1 MQPQETVRDFASAKA
16 ALGAFFEGTPP
27 GKILLVSDDASWNAT
42 GARAWFGAN
51 GFAGMAQ
58 FLDFSPNPKEAD
70 VVRGVE
76 AWKAA
81 GAEKL
86 VAVGGGSAIDMAKLV
101 GFCAANGVGLDGA
114 RALKAGGKMPPFF
127 AFPTT
132 AGTGSEATHFAVC
145 YRGKEKFSVANP
157 LLRPTRAGLLA
168 GWTASMPPMV
178 AAASGMDALAHG
190 VESWWAKGATEES
203 RAWAEKA
210 VRGAKA
216 NLVAAVNAPTAEV
229 RAAMLEAAHAG
240 GEAINI
246 SKTTAAHAYSYIL
259 SATFRIP
266 HGRAV
271 GILLPHF
278 MRLAEGTE
286 SENPFITA
294 DETEALLEATGLAM
308 KLPADAESLEKLLDE
323 NVNRERLG
331 NHPAGIPPA
340 FVRGLA
346 RALAGNG

>member
-1 MQPQETVRDFASAKA
+1 MQLQELVRGLPAAKE
-16 ALGAFFEGTPP
+16 ALEAFFAGTPRERV
-27 GKILLVSDDASWNAT
+27 LLVSDNASWNAT
-42 GARAWFGAN
+42 GARAWFEAN
-51 GFAGMAQ
+51 GLAEMAE

-70 VVRGVE
+70 VARGVE

-101 GFCAANGVGLDGA
+101 GFFAANDVGLDGA
-114 RALKAGGKMPPFF
+114 LALKSGGKMPPFF

-145 YRGKEKFSVANP
+145 YRGTDKFSVANP
-157 LLRPTRAGLLA
+157 LVRPLHVGLIPE
-168 GWTASMPPMV
+168 WTASMPPAV

-190 VESWWAKGATEES
+190 VESWWANGATEES

-210 VRGAKA
+210 IRGAKA
-216 NLVAAVNAPTAEV
+216 NLVAAVRAPTAEV

-246 SKTTAAHAYSYIL
+246 SKTTAGHAYSYIL

-278 MRLAEGTE
+278 MRLAEEAGCG
-286 SENPFITA
+286 NPFITA
-294 DETEALLEATGLAM
+294 AEVDSLLEETGLAM
-308 KLPADAESLEKLLDE
+308 KLPVDADSLEKLLKD

-331 NHPAGIPPA
+331 NHPLPVPDS
-340 FVRGLA
+340 FVHHLA
-346 RALAGNG
+346 LSLAANA

>member
-1 MQPQETVRDFASAKA
+1 MQPQAIVRDLPAAKA
-16 ALGAFFEGTPP
+16 ALEAFRGATPVERV
-27 GKILLVSDDASWNAT
+27 LLVGDGASWNAT
-42 GARAWFGAN
+42 GARRWFEAN
-51 GFAGMAQ
+51 GFAGMSS
-58 FLDFSPNPKEAD
+58 FFDFSPNPKESD
-70 VVRGVE
+70 VARGVE

-86 VAVGGGSAIDMAKLV
+86 LAVGGGSAIDMAKLV
-101 GFCAANGVGLDGA
+101 GFFAANDVGLEGA
-114 RALKAGGKMPPFF
+114 LALEDVGAMPPFF

-145 YRGKEKFSVANP
+145 YRGREKFSVAHP
-157 LLRPTRAGLLA
+157 LLRPQGVGLFA
-168 GWTASMPPMV
+168 EWTASMPPTV

-190 VESWWAKGATEES
+190 IESWWAKGATAES

-210 VRGAKA
+210 IRGARA
-216 NLVAAVNAPTAEV
+216 NLAAAVNAPTPEV
-229 RAAMLEAAHAG
+229 RRAMLEAAHAG

-246 SKTTAAHAYSYIL
+246 SKTTAGHAYSYIL

-278 MRLAEGTE
+278 LRLAEGNGLA
-286 SENPFITA
+286 NPWISSA
-294 DETEALLEATGLAM
+294 EAEALLEETGLAA
-308 KLPADAESLEKLLDE
+308 KLPTDADSLEKLLSE

-331 NHPAGIPPA
+331 NHPFPVPGS
-340 FVRGLA
+340 FVRSLA
-346 RALAGNG
+346 ESLAAS